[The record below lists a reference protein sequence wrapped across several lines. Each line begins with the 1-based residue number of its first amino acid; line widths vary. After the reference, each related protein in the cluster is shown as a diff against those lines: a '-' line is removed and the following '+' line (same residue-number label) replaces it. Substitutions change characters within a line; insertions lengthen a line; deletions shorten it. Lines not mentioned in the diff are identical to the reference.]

1 MAGRKQTP
9 VYSLFSIKEN
19 QSYKGKRALCRLCFT
34 EVANNGSRKEQH
46 ILNCKKCSDD
56 IKMKYLGNQKESK
69 STAKSRKRKQS
80 YNKQCFLPFQMGSY
94 IECLNSLLLNKQPL
108 RSLAIDDDP
117 LVSKVLT
124 KPRVTKLLNEVFF
137 WEKVEGF
144 QRLFLPIAKTIK
156 TVEGDE
162 PHLSSVIQFLN
173 SILEEVEN
181 TSIVTPLFKKEEADF
196 VDIVKKRMSFCISN
210 IHLAA
215 NLLDPRYRGKDLSP
229 TENVQAFQKVY
240 NLSREMLDV
249 DENKNW
255 QIFPVR
261 GASLSNNVSSTAW
274 WIGLCKHCEI
284 SKVASRILDLPAI
297 SAACERS
304 FSAQANIHSKKR
316 NRLTNEHAEKLLF
329 VSHNLKLTETEQPEF
344 SGNCSQINVEVGSG
358 QTSNQIHHTE
368 TTYTIGQSSQPG
380 SSGFSTPLSIALS
393 QSLTPSSSSNIPYE
407 DEESD
412 LSVEAMIGN
421 RSEDSDA
428 EAVEQEFNEALDGSL
443 EIW

>member
-69 STAKSRKRKQS
+69 STTKSRKRKQS

-196 VDIVKKRMSFCISN
+196 VDIVKKRRSFCITSN

-249 DENKNW
+249 DENKH
-255 QIFPVR
+255 
-261 GASLSNNVSSTAW
+261 GG
-274 WIGLCKHCEI
+274 IGLCKHCEI
-284 SKVASRILDLPAI
+284 SKVASRILYLPAI

-380 SSGFSTPLSIALS
+380 SSGFSVRTLKSDKTKS
-393 QSLTPSSSSNIPYE
+393 KDTSVHSFESESDSSSSNIAYE
-407 DEESD
+407 
-412 LSVEAMIGN
+412 G
-421 RSEDSDA
+421 
-428 EAVEQEFNEALDGSL
+428 
-443 EIW
+443 

>member
-56 IKMKYLGNQKESK
+56 IKMKYLGNQKE
-69 STAKSRKRKQS
+69 
-80 YNKQCFLPFQMGSY
+80 
-94 IECLNSLLLNKQPL
+94 IE
-108 RSLAIDDDP
+108 D
-117 LVSKVLT
+117 
-124 KPRVTKLLNEVFF
+124 
-137 WEKVEGF
+137 F

-368 TTYTIGQSSQPG
+368 TTYTIGQSSQPDT
-380 SSGFSTPLSIALS
+380 SVHSFESESDS
-393 QSLTPSSSSNIPYE
+393 FSSSNISYE

-421 RSEDSDA
+421 SSEDSDA

>member
-9 VYSLFSIKEN
+9 VYSSFSIKEN

-56 IKMKYLGNQKESK
+56 IKMKYLGNQKEK
-69 STAKSRKRKQS
+69 
-80 YNKQCFLPFQMGSY
+80 
-94 IECLNSLLLNKQPL
+94 
-108 RSLAIDDDP
+108 
-117 LVSKVLT
+117 
-124 KPRVTKLLNEVFF
+124 
-137 WEKVEGF
+137 
-144 QRLFLPIAKTIK
+144 
-156 TVEGDE
+156 
-162 PHLSSVIQFLN
+162 
-173 SILEEVEN
+173 VEN

-380 SSGFSTPLSIALS
+380 SSGFSVRTLKSDKTKS
-393 QSLTPSSSSNIPYE
+393 KDTSVHSFESESDSFSSSNIAYE

-428 EAVEQEFNEALDGSL
+428 EAVEQEFNEAL
-443 EIW
+443 

>member
-1 MAGRKQTP
+1 
-9 VYSLFSIKEN
+9 
-19 QSYKGKRALCRLCFT
+19 
-34 EVANNGSRKEQH
+34 
-46 ILNCKKCSDD
+46 
-56 IKMKYLGNQKESK
+56 
-69 STAKSRKRKQS
+69 
-80 YNKQCFLPFQMGSY
+80 
-94 IECLNSLLLNKQPL
+94 
-108 RSLAIDDDP
+108 
-117 LVSKVLT
+117 
-124 KPRVTKLLNEVFF
+124 
-137 WEKVEGF
+137 
-144 QRLFLPIAKTIK
+144 
-156 TVEGDE
+156 
-162 PHLSSVIQFLN
+162 
-173 SILEEVEN
+173 LEEVEN

-229 TENVQAFQKVY
+229 TENVQTFQKVY

-249 DENKNW
+249 DENKVMAEFGKFF
-255 QIFPVR
+255 QSEGLHFPTMFHQQHGGLVCASIER
-261 GASLSNNVSSTAW
+261 YQKDGAT
-274 WIGLCKHCEI
+274 
-284 SKVASRILDLPAI
+284 
-297 SAACERS
+297 
-304 FSAQANIHSKKR
+304 
-316 NRLTNEHAEKLLF
+316 
-329 VSHNLKLTETEQPEF
+329 EF

-380 SSGFSTPLSIALS
+380 SSGFSVRTLKSDKTKS
-393 QSLTPSSSSNIPYE
+393 KDTSVHSFESESDSFSSSNIPYE

>member
-1 MAGRKQTP
+1 
-9 VYSLFSIKEN
+9 
-19 QSYKGKRALCRLCFT
+19 
-34 EVANNGSRKEQH
+34 
-46 ILNCKKCSDD
+46 
-56 IKMKYLGNQKESK
+56 MKYLGNQKESK

-124 KPRVTKLLNEVFF
+124 KPRV
-137 WEKVEGF
+137 
-144 QRLFLPIAKTIK
+144 
-156 TVEGDE
+156 
-162 PHLSSVIQFLN
+162 
-173 SILEEVEN
+173 
-181 TSIVTPLFKKEEADF
+181 
-196 VDIVKKRMSFCISN
+196 
-210 IHLAA
+210 
-215 NLLDPRYRGKDLSP
+215 
-229 TENVQAFQKVY
+229 QAFQVY

-316 NRLTNEHAEKLLF
+316 NRLRNEHAEKLLF

-344 SGNCSQINVEVGSG
+344 PGNCSQINVEVGGG

-368 TTYTIGQSSQPG
+368 TTYTIS
-380 SSGFSTPLSIALS
+380 ARVLS
-393 QSLTPSSSSNIPYE
+393 QTPVHSFESESDSSSSNIAYE

>member
-1 MAGRKQTP
+1 
-9 VYSLFSIKEN
+9 
-19 QSYKGKRALCRLCFT
+19 
-34 EVANNGSRKEQH
+34 
-46 ILNCKKCSDD
+46 
-56 IKMKYLGNQKESK
+56 
-69 STAKSRKRKQS
+69 
-80 YNKQCFLPFQMGSY
+80 MGSY

-124 KPRVTKLLNEVFF
+124 KPR
-137 WEKVEGF
+137 KVEGF

-196 VDIVKKRMSFCISN
+196 VDIVKKRRSFCITSN

-240 NLSREMLDV
+240 NLSRETLDV
-249 DENKNW
+249 DENK
-255 QIFPVR
+255 
-261 GASLSNNVSSTAW
+261 
-274 WIGLCKHCEI
+274 
-284 SKVASRILDLPAI
+284 
-297 SAACERS
+297 
-304 FSAQANIHSKKR
+304 
-316 NRLTNEHAEKLLF
+316 
-329 VSHNLKLTETEQPEF
+329 
-344 SGNCSQINVEVGSG
+344 
-358 QTSNQIHHTE
+358 
-368 TTYTIGQSSQPG
+368 
-380 SSGFSTPLSIALS
+380 TPLSIALS
-393 QSLTPSSSSNIPYE
+393 QSLTPLPQIYHMK

>member
-1 MAGRKQTP
+1 MLSHPLKN
-9 VYSLFSIKEN
+9 S
-19 QSYKGKRALCRLCFT
+19 GKRALCRLCFT

-46 ILNCKKCSDD
+46 ILNCKKCIDD
-56 IKMKYLGNQKESK
+56 IKMKYFGNQKE
-69 STAKSRKRKQS
+69 
-80 YNKQCFLPFQMGSY
+80 
-94 IECLNSLLLNKQPL
+94 I
-108 RSLAIDDDP
+108 
-117 LVSKVLT
+117 
-124 KPRVTKLLNEVFF
+124 
-137 WEKVEGF
+137 
-144 QRLFLPIAKTIK
+144 
-156 TVEGDE
+156 
-162 PHLSSVIQFLN
+162 IQFLN

-181 TSIVTPLFKKEEADF
+181 NSIVTPLFKKEEADF

-229 TENVQAFQKVY
+229 TENVQAFQVY
-240 NLSREMLDV
+240 NLSREMQDV
-249 DENKNW
+249 DENKGWQNW

-380 SSGFSTPLSIALS
+380 SSGFSVRTLKSDKTKS
-393 QSLTPSSSSNIPYE
+393 KDTSVHSFESESDSSFPQIYHMRMK
-407 DEESD
+407 ESD

-421 RSEDSDA
+421 RSED
-428 EAVEQEFNEALDGSL
+428 
-443 EIW
+443 

>member
-1 MAGRKQTP
+1 MK
-9 VYSLFSIKEN
+9 SI
-19 QSYKGKRALCRLCFT
+19 
-34 EVANNGSRKEQH
+34 NN
-46 ILNCKKCSDD
+46 
-56 IKMKYLGNQKESK
+56 
-69 STAKSRKRKQS
+69 
-80 YNKQCFLPFQMGSY
+80 
-94 IECLNSLLLNKQPL
+94 
-108 RSLAIDDDP
+108 
-117 LVSKVLT
+117 
-124 KPRVTKLLNEVFF
+124 
-137 WEKVEGF
+137 
-144 QRLFLPIAKTIK
+144 KT
-156 TVEGDE
+156 
-162 PHLSSVIQFLN
+162 L
-173 SILEEVEN
+173 
-181 TSIVTPLFKKEEADF
+181 
-196 VDIVKKRMSFCISN
+196 
-210 IHLAA
+210 
-215 NLLDPRYRGKDLSP
+215 
-229 TENVQAFQKVY
+229 VQAFQKVY

-380 SSGFSTPLSIALS
+380 SSGFSVRTLKSDKTKS
-393 QSLTPSSSSNIPYE
+393 KDTSVHSFESESDSSSSNIAYE

>member
-1 MAGRKQTP
+1 
-9 VYSLFSIKEN
+9 
-19 QSYKGKRALCRLCFT
+19 
-34 EVANNGSRKEQH
+34 
-46 ILNCKKCSDD
+46 
-56 IKMKYLGNQKESK
+56 
-69 STAKSRKRKQS
+69 
-80 YNKQCFLPFQMGSY
+80 
-94 IECLNSLLLNKQPL
+94 
-108 RSLAIDDDP
+108 
-117 LVSKVLT
+117 
-124 KPRVTKLLNEVFF
+124 
-137 WEKVEGF
+137 
-144 QRLFLPIAKTIK
+144 
-156 TVEGDE
+156 
-162 PHLSSVIQFLN
+162 IQFLN

-196 VDIVKKRMSFCISN
+196 VDVVKKRMSFCISN

-229 TENVQAFQKVY
+229 TENVQAFQVY

-249 DENKNW
+249 DENKLHVREVSQHR
-255 QIFPVR
+255 QI
-261 GASLSNNVSSTAW
+261 S
-274 WIGLCKHCEI
+274 I
-284 SKVASRILDLPAI
+284 
-297 SAACERS
+297 
-304 FSAQANIHSKKR
+304 QKKE
-316 NRLTNEHAEKLLF
+316 RLTNEHAEKLLF
-329 VSHNLKLTETEQPEF
+329 VTHNLKLTETEQPEY

-380 SSGFSTPLSIALS
+380 SSGFSVRTLKSDKTKS
-393 QSLTPSSSSNIPYE
+393 KDTSVHSFESESDSSSSNIAYE

>member
-1 MAGRKQTP
+1 
-9 VYSLFSIKEN
+9 
-19 QSYKGKRALCRLCFT
+19 
-34 EVANNGSRKEQH
+34 
-46 ILNCKKCSDD
+46 
-56 IKMKYLGNQKESK
+56 
-69 STAKSRKRKQS
+69 
-80 YNKQCFLPFQMGSY
+80 MGSY
-94 IECLNSLLLNKQPL
+94 LECLNSLLLNKQPL

-124 KPRVTKLLNEVFF
+124 KPR
-137 WEKVEGF
+137 
-144 QRLFLPIAKTIK
+144 TIK

-196 VDIVKKRMSFCISN
+196 VDIVKKRMSFCTSN

-249 DENKNW
+249 DENKVMAELAN
-255 QIFPVR
+255 FSER

-284 SKVASRILDLPAI
+284 SKVASRILNLPAI

-380 SSGFSTPLSIALS
+380 SSGFSVRTLKSDKTKS
-393 QSLTPSSSSNIPYE
+393 KDTSVHSFESESDSSSSNIAYE

-428 EAVEQEFNEALDGSL
+428 EAVEQEFNKALDGSL